1 MLPIRDIKKDMVESV
16 SKSKIRPVKYSDF
29 EKVIS
34 GKKPLL
40 TKEDLKKFEGR
51 FHWWSI
57 RSKYLYQ
64 VNIYYAKF
72 SIIFLFSDF

>member
-51 FHWWSI
+51 FH
-57 RSKYLYQ
+57 
-64 VNIYYAKF
+64 
-72 SIIFLFSDF
+72 